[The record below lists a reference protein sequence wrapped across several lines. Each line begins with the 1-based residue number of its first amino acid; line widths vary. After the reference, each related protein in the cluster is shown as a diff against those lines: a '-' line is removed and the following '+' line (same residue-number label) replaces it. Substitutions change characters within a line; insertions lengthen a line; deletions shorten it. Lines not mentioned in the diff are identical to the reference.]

1 MSGLATLV
9 AANIRNSYRLKV
21 AVFLML
27 GLSVLLIAGLIALVC
42 VLVIVPQVRS
52 PSPSTAEVARY
63 LGLIVYGSGLLAMG
77 MNLNVFTANNL
88 VKEKTQRLFESI
100 LAGPVEARTLWLAK
114 SLAVFI
120 PGFVLCEG
128 FAIASWLAVNA
139 LFLTPRI
146 GFLAP
151 ASMIVNGLALVP
163 ILYFPLCC
171 LVLLVGLSA
180 NPDLGQRD
188 RERGAFGP
196 RHSRDQ
202 PRRARGTGRRI
213 VRVRPGAPGPGRWRG
228 AARPRS
234 PAPAHQREDR
244 PLEQDVTP

>member
-1 MSGLATLV
+1 VSGLAALI

-21 AVFLML
+21 AVLLML
-27 GLSVLLIAGLIALVC
+27 GLSVLLAAALIALVC
-42 VLVIVPQVRS
+42 GLVIVPQLRS
-52 PSPSTAEVARY
+52 PSPSMADITRY

-120 PGFVLCEG
+120 PGLVLCEL
-128 FAIASWLAVNA
+128 FAIVSLVAVNA
-139 LFLTPRI
+139 LLVTPHI

-151 ASMIVNGLALVP
+151 ATMIFNALALVP

-180 NPDLGQRD
+180 NPISGNVIANVAFSALVTLVINLVV
-188 RERGAFGP
+188 RGLDVGSFAFTLAHLALTGGVGLLVLVLRP
-196 RHSRDQ
+196 RLSKE
-202 PRRARGTGRRI
+202 RI
-213 VRVRPGAPGPGRWRG
+213 VLSSR
-228 AARPRS
+228 
-234 PAPAHQREDR
+234 
-244 PLEQDVTP
+244 T

>member
-1 MSGLATLV
+1 MNGLATLV

-21 AVFLML
+21 AVYLML

-42 VLVIVPQVRS
+42 VLVILPQVRS
-52 PSPSTAEVARY
+52 PSPSTAEVTRY

-120 PGFVLCEG
+120 PGFVLCEV
-128 FAIASWLAVNA
+128 FAIVSLVAVNS
-139 LFLTPRI
+139 LFVTPRI

-151 ASMIVNGLALVP
+151 AAMIFNGLALVP

-171 LVLLVGLSA
+171 LVLLVGLAA
-180 NPDLGQRD
+180 NPISGNVIANV
-188 RERGAFGP
+188 AFSVLVTLVINLVARAGLDVGSSAFALA
-196 RHSRDQ
+196 HLALAGGVGLLVLVLQ
-202 PRRARGTGRRI
+202 PRLTKERI
-213 VRVRPGAPGPGRWRG
+213 VLSSR
-228 AARPRS
+228 
-234 PAPAHQREDR
+234 
-244 PLEQDVTP
+244 T

>member
-1 MSGLATLV
+1 VSSLATLI
-9 AANIRNSYRLKV
+9 AANLRNSYRLRA
-21 AVFLML
+21 AVFVML
-27 GLSVLLIAGLIALVC
+27 GLSVLLIVGLIALVC
-42 VLVIVPQVRS
+42 VLAIVPEMRS
-52 PSPSTAEVARY
+52 PSPDLVKVTRY

-128 FAIASWLAVNA
+128 FAILSLVAVNT
-139 LFLTPRI
+139 LFVTPRI

-151 ASMIVNGLALVP
+151 SAMILNSLALVP
-163 ILYFPLCC
+163 ILYLPLCC

-180 NPDLGQRD
+180 NPILGNVIANV
-188 RERGAFGP
+188 AF
-196 RHSRDQ
+196 SVFVTLVINLV
-202 PRRARGTGRRI
+202 ARGGLDVGSSAFTLAHVVLAGGVGVLVLVLQLRLTKE
-213 VRVRPGAPGPGRWRG
+213 RVVLSSR
-228 AARPRS
+228 
-234 PAPAHQREDR
+234 
-244 PLEQDVTP
+244 T